1 MILNFKHILIWLIKR
16 YYKITNKPQQRLQ
29 LRTQSRISRKAQ
41 ESKSRQHKGPRSQ
54 LLVAEDHGYSHAVA
68 EDQPMFLR
76 AEKSTHS
83 EHIYLKLIAL
93 KADVRSVSIPP
104 SPSWIFFFSFYI
116 VCHSC
121 QHIYG
126 ECGKRRK
133 KFMIH

>member
-1 MILNFKHILIWLIKR
+1 MIHSISYLSIYLSIKHILTLIER
-16 YYKITNKPQQRLQ
+16 YYIIINKLQQRLQ
-29 LRTQSRISRKAQ
+29 PRIQSRNIEKPQ

-54 LLVAEDHGYSHAVA
+54 LLVAEDHGYSHEVA

-104 SPSWIFFFSFYI
+104 SPS
-116 VCHSC
+116 
-121 QHIYG
+121 
-126 ECGKRRK
+126 
-133 KFMIH
+133 